1 MLDYLI
7 GHKQIILAWVIGSFL
22 GGILSVIVDTYF
34 LDLYETQN
42 DYKQVIKKAIIT
54 GITISSIFSLM
65 TAIFLVIDY
74 WLSSTSPP
82 TYLIFAANDS
92 FLGGFIWSLVLAMS
106 NTIII
111 FSERALSSKKSD

>member
-7 GHKQIILAWVIGSFL
+7 GHKQIILAWVIGGFL

-42 DYKQVIKKAIIT
+42 YKQVIKKAILT
-54 GITISSIFSLM
+54 GITTSSILGLM

-74 WLSSTSPP
+74 RLSSTSPP

-92 FLGGFIWSLVLAMS
+92 FLGGFVWSLVLAMG